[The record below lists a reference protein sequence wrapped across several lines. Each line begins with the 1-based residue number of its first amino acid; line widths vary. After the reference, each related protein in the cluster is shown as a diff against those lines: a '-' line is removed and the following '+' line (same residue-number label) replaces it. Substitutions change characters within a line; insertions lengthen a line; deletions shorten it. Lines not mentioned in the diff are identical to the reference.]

1 MRSVPVV
8 RINVVLAPKSC
19 NFPEVAVVV
28 EHFFPVSNF
37 LDTSTRG
44 TEMASLCL
52 LCAWDL
58 YTCSV
63 VKPLMRPLLSYS
75 GFRRNMKS
83 HYPESMNDI
92 CSPSPAWSR
101 HPSRCSVLWKGCAAQ
116 SENQSSEKKV
126 ALPGPGR
133 GQMELSSVL
142 APFYTFVLK

>member
-37 LDTSTRG
+37 RDTSTRG

-92 CSPSPAWSR
+92 CSPSPSWSR
-101 HPSRCSVLWKGCAAQ
+101 HPSRSCCEKDVLLRVRIRAQ
-116 SENQSSEKKV
+116 KRRWPFLAQAE
-126 ALPGPGR
+126 GR
-133 GQMELSSVL
+133 WNFPVSWPPFIPLS
-142 APFYTFVLK
+142 

>member
-101 HPSRCSVLWKGCAAQ
+101 HPSRSVLWKGCAAQ

-133 GQMELSSVL
+133 GQMKLSSVL

>member
-63 VKPLMRPLLSYS
+63 VKPLMRPLCPIQDFDEYEISLPRVNEWHHNTHPPP
-75 GFRRNMKS
+75 GAG
-83 HYPESMNDI
+83 I
-92 CSPSPAWSR
+92 SR
-101 HPSRCSVLWKGCAAQ
+101 SVLWKGCALRVKVRAQ
-116 SENQSSEKKV
+116 KEGGPSWPRQR
-126 ALPGPGR
+126 ADGAFQCPGP
-133 GQMELSSVL
+133 LL
-142 APFYTFVLK
+142 YLVLK